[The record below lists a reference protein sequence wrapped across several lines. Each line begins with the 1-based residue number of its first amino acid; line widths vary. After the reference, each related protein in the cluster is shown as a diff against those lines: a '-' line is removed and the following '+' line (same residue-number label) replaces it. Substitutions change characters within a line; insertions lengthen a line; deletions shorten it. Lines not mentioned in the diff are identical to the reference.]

1 MLQDVVGGIRIS
13 PGGQVTVQECAE
25 NTCSIGQ
32 KPCCAIESAALFRS
46 FVGFLWV
53 DRSGWAFNDRMG
65 IQWPKWG
72 LAVLF
77 LADGTGFGLWAA
89 HVPVFKQNLHLSN
102 GALSTVLLS
111 LVGGAIVTMPVTGHL
126 ISQFGSRRVVRV
138 ISLTYVAMLACVAQA
153 NSHAMLVLCAGLFG
167 GAKGAFD
174 VSVNAQAVA
183 LERYYHRSSQSLL
196 QGCWSLGGLFGAGV
210 TSLLLKHGQ
219 TLQFNLSV
227 GSSVLAIAVLSVLS
241 LLVTEEPGHHEEE
254 KKKGFMLPDAPL
266 LRLAT
271 IAFFGLF
278 AEGAIGDWAAVYL
291 RSNMRATLSLAAAG
305 YASYAIAMACAR
317 FAGDWL
323 VRRFSHGAILTGS
336 GALIAFGFGCTLI
349 SPSVTVAVFGL
360 VLTGMGIA
368 NVFPVVVTL
377 VGRSTK
383 MATAPAISALSTIGY
398 FGFLAGPPLIG
409 WLAVMMGLERALGMV
424 VLAGVVVAAGPILL
438 AMNNRELQV
447 EAGV

>member
-1 MLQDVVGGIRIS
+1 
-13 PGGQVTVQECAE
+13 
-25 NTCSIGQ
+25 
-32 KPCCAIESAALFRS
+32 
-46 FVGFLWV
+46 
-53 DRSGWAFNDRMG
+53 MG
-65 IQWPKWG
+65 IQWPKWA

-89 HVPVFKQNLHLSN
+89 HVPVFKQNLHLTN
-102 GALSTVLLS
+102 GALSAVLLA
-111 LVGGAIVTMPVTGHL
+111 LVGGAIVTMPVMGQM
-126 ISQFGSRRVVRV
+126 ISHFGSRKVVRV
-138 ISLTYVAMLACVAQA
+138 ISLVYVAMLSCIAQA
-153 NSHAMLVLCAGLFG
+153 NSYTMLVVCAGLFG

-174 VSVNAQAVA
+174 VAVNAQAVA
-183 LERYYHRSSQSLL
+183 LERHYGRSSQSLL

-219 TLQFNLSV
+219 TLRFNLSTASV
-227 GSSVLAIAVLSVLS
+227 VLAVAVLAVLPM
-241 LLVTEEPGHHEEE
+241 LVTEEERHREAE

-291 RSNMRATLSLAAAG
+291 RSNMSASLSLAAAG
-305 YASYAIAMACAR
+305 YASYAIAMASAR

-323 VRRFSHGAILTGS
+323 VRRLSHGAILTGS
-336 GALIAFGFGCTLI
+336 GALIAFGFGCTLL
-349 SPSVTVAVFGL
+349 SPSIPVAVFGL

-368 NVFPVVVTL
+368 NIFPVIVTL

-383 MATAPAISALSTIGY
+383 MATGPAISALSTIGY

-409 WLAVMMGLERALGMV
+409 WLAVMVGLERALGMV
-424 VLAGVVVAAGPILL
+424 VLAGVVVAAGPVLL
-438 AMNNRELQV
+438 ARNNREAQV

>member
-1 MLQDVVGGIRIS
+1 
-13 PGGQVTVQECAE
+13 
-25 NTCSIGQ
+25 
-32 KPCCAIESAALFRS
+32 
-46 FVGFLWV
+46 
-53 DRSGWAFNDRMG
+53 MG
-65 IQWPKWG
+65 IQWPKWA

-89 HVPVFKQNLHLSN
+89 HVPVFKQNLHLTN
-102 GALSTVLLS
+102 GALSAVLLA
-111 LVGGAIVTMPVTGHL
+111 LVGGAIITMPVMGQM
-126 ISQFGSRRVVRV
+126 ISHFGSRKVVRV
-138 ISLTYVAMLACVAQA
+138 ISLVYVAMLACIAQA
-153 NSHAMLVLCAGLFG
+153 NSYTMLVVCAGLFG

-183 LERYYHRSSQSLL
+183 LERRYGRSSQSLL
-196 QGCWSLGGLFGAGV
+196 QGCWSLGGLFGAGI
-210 TSLLLKHGQ
+210 TSILLKHGQ
-219 TLQFNLSV
+219 TLRFNLSTASV
-227 GSSVLAIAVLSVLS
+227 VLAVAVLAVLPM
-241 LLVTEEPGHHEEE
+241 LVTEEEGHREAE

-291 RSNMRATLSLAAAG
+291 RSNMSASLSLAAAG
-305 YASYAIAMACAR
+305 YASYAIAMASAR

-323 VRRFSHGAILTGS
+323 VRRLSHGAILTGS
-336 GALIAFGFGCTLI
+336 GALIAFGFGCTLL
-349 SPSVTVAVFGL
+349 SPSIPVAVFGL

-368 NVFPVVVTL
+368 NIFPVIVTL

-383 MATAPAISALSTIGY
+383 MATGPAISALSTIGY

-409 WLAVMMGLERALGMV
+409 WLAVMVGLERALGMV
-424 VLAGVVVAAGPILL
+424 VLAGVVVAAGPVLL
-438 AMNNRELQV
+438 AMNNREAQV

>member
-1 MLQDVVGGIRIS
+1 MRSAFISKQISTVGNCGR
-13 PGGQVTVQECAE
+13 
-25 NTCSIGQ
+25 
-32 KPCCAIESAALFRS
+32 
-46 FVGFLWV
+46 
-53 DRSGWAFNDRMG
+53 AFNSPMG
-65 IQWPKWG
+65 IQRPKWA

-89 HVPVFKQNLHLSN
+89 HVPVFKQNLHLTN

-111 LVGGAIVTMPVTGHL
+111 LVGGAIVTMPVMGHL
-126 ISQFGSRRVVRV
+126 ISHLGSRKVVRV
-138 ISLTYVAMLACVAQA
+138 VSLAYVAMLACLGQA
-153 NSHAMLVLCAGLFG
+153 NSHAMLVVFAGLFG

-174 VSVNAQAVA
+174 VSVNAQAAA
-183 LERYYHRSSQSLL
+183 LESHYHRSSQSLL

-219 TLQFNLSV
+219 TLRFNLST
-227 GSSVLAIAVLSVLS
+227 GSIVLAIAVLSVLPF
-241 LLVTEEPGHHEEE
+241 LVTEKPGHREADR
-254 KKKGFMLPDAPL
+254 KKGLMLPDAPV

-278 AEGAIGDWAAVYL
+278 AEGAIGDWGAVYL
-291 RSNMRATLSLAAAG
+291 RSNMGATLSLAAAG
-305 YASYAIAMACAR
+305 YASYAIAMAGGR
-317 FAGDWL
+317 FAGDWF

-336 GALIAFGFGCTLI
+336 GALIALGFGCTLI
-349 SPSVTVAVFGL
+349 SPSIPIAVFGM

-377 VGRSTK
+377 VGKSTK

-409 WLAVMMGLERALGMV
+409 WLALMMGLERALGMV
-424 VLAGVVVAAGPILL
+424 VLAGAVVAAGPILL
-438 AMNNRELQV
+438 AMNNREAQV
-447 EAGV
+447 GAGV

>member
-1 MLQDVVGGIRIS
+1 MCEILSIDG
-13 PGGQVTVQECAE
+13 PGE
-25 NTCSIGQ
+25 
-32 KPCCAIESAALFRS
+32 
-46 FVGFLWV
+46 
-53 DRSGWAFNDRMG
+53 AFNSPMG
-65 IQWPKWG
+65 IQWPKWA

-89 HVPVFKQNLHLSN
+89 HVPVFKQNLHLTN

-111 LVGGAIVTMPVTGHL
+111 LVGGAIVTMPVMGHL
-126 ISQFGSRRVVRV
+126 ISHFGSRKVVRV
-138 ISLTYVAMLACVAQA
+138 VSLAYIAMLACLAQA
-153 NSHAMLVLCAGLFG
+153 NSHTMLVVCAGLFG

-183 LERYYHRSSQSLL
+183 LENHYHKSSQSLL

-219 TLQFNLSV
+219 TLRFNLSA
-227 GSSVLAIAVLSVLS
+227 GSAVLVMAVLAVLPF
-241 LLVTEEPGHHEEE
+241 LVTEKLGHREAE

-291 RSNMRATLSLAAAG
+291 RSNMRASLSLAAAG
-305 YASYAIAMACAR
+305 YASYAIAMACGR
-317 FAGDWL
+317 FAGDWF

-336 GALIAFGFGCTLI
+336 GVLIAFGFGCMLI
-349 SPSVTVAVFGL
+349 SPSIPIAVSGL
-360 VLTGMGIA
+360 VLTGIGIA

-377 VGRSTK
+377 VGRNAK
-383 MATAPAISALSTIGY
+383 MGTAPAISALSTIGY

-438 AMNNRELQV
+438 AMNNRTQQV

>member
-1 MLQDVVGGIRIS
+1 
-13 PGGQVTVQECAE
+13 
-25 NTCSIGQ
+25 
-32 KPCCAIESAALFRS
+32 
-46 FVGFLWV
+46 
-53 DRSGWAFNDRMG
+53 MG
-65 IQWPKWG
+65 IQWPKWA

-102 GALSTVLLS
+102 GALSTILLS

-126 ISQFGSRRVVRV
+126 LSHFGSRKVVRV
-138 ISLTYVAMLACVAQA
+138 ASLAYVAMLACVAQA
-153 NSHAMLVLCAGLFG
+153 NSYAMLALCAGLFG

-183 LERYYHRSSQSLL
+183 LERRYGRSSQSLL

-210 TSLLLKHGQ
+210 TSVLLKHGQ
-219 TLQFNLSV
+219 TLRFNLST
-227 GSSVLAIAVLSVLS
+227 GSAVLAMAVLAVLPF
-241 LLVTEEPGHHEEE
+241 LVTEEAAHREAE
-254 KKKGFMLPDAPL
+254 KKKGFMLPDAPV

-291 RSNMRATLSLAAAG
+291 RSNMKASLSLAAAG

-336 GALIAFGFGCTLI
+336 GALIAIGFGCTLL
-349 SPSVTVAVFGL
+349 SPSVAAAILGL

-368 NVFPVVVTL
+368 NIFPVAVTL

-383 MATAPAISALSTIGY
+383 MATGPAISSLSTIGY
-398 FGFLAGPPLIG
+398 FGFLAGPPLI
-409 WLAVMMGLERALGMV
+409 
-424 VLAGVVVAAGPILL
+424 VLAGAVVAAGPVLL
-438 AMNNRELQV
+438 AMNNREAQV